1 MATID
6 IYGGKSPRDIPLYTV
21 VDAARVVRVHAA
33 TLRTWVL
40 GRSYTTREGRK
51 SWAPLIDVADRKAGL
66 LSFTNLVEVHVLS
79 TLRNKKVRV
88 ERIRSATEFIRARM
102 GTEHPLADV
111 DAHTDCVDIY
121 VEYLGQLTN
130 ASTSQTALRP
140 IVQRYLERIARNEKG
155 LAMGLFP
162 ITRDDANSP
171 RSVSID
177 PWHKFGRPVLVSAN
191 IETSAIADRFW
202 AGESNISIARDFKI
216 AEADVEEAIRFESQ
230 LRAA

>member
-1 MATID
+1 MTKID

-21 VDAARVVRVHAA
+21 PEAARVVRVNAA

-40 GRSYTTREGRK
+40 GRSYSTRAGK
-51 SWAPLIDVADRKAGL
+51 KPWAPLIDVADRKAGL

-79 TLRNKKVRV
+79 TLRDKKVRV
-88 ERIRSATEFIRARM
+88 DKIRSATDFIRGRM

-121 VEYLGQLTN
+121 VEYFGQLTN

-140 IVQRYLERIARNEKG
+140 VVQRYLERISRNEKG
-155 LAMGLFP
+155 LATGLFP
-162 ITRDDANSP
+162 ITRDDAESP

-177 PWHKFGRPVLVSAN
+177 PWHKFGRPVLVSTN
-191 IETSAIADRFW
+191 IETSAIADRFL
-202 AGESNISIARDFKI
+202 AGESHASIASDFRI
-216 AEADVEEAIRFESQ
+216 AEGDVEEAIRFEAQ
-230 LRAA
+230 MRAA